1 MKELDVVCGAILKE
15 GKYFIAKRST
25 GADKGFWEF
34 PGGKI
39 EPNET
44 QEQAIIRELKE
55 ELEVDVKVLK
65 YICSVDDIRKDKIIH
80 VHAYLCEIIHGEI
93 HLNDHDEAY
102 FVNPKDLYNFQF
114 QKADSIILDKINN
127 GL

>member
-1 MKELDVVCGAILKE
+1 MKELEVVCGAILKD
-15 GKYFIAKRST
+15 GKYLIAKR
-25 GADKGFWEF
+25 GKGIDEGFWEF

-55 ELEVDVKVLK
+55 ELEIDVKVLK
-65 YICSVDDIRKDKIIH
+65 YICSVDDIRKDIIIH
-80 VHAYLCEIIHGEI
+80 VHAYLCEIIDGNI
-93 HLNDHDEAY
+93 HLNNHDEIK
-102 FVNPKDLYNFQF
+102 FVNANELYNYQF
-114 QKADSIILDKINN
+114 QKADKDILDIIN